1 MKLDKDFLVL
11 LDENAEFEMA
21 YIDYTDEELKEEL
34 EFFQHLKKSKEMG
47 KFVVFAEQKYAM

>member
-34 EFFQHLKKSKEMG
+34 EFFQHLKKSKETG
-47 KFVVFAEQKYAM
+47 KFVVFTEQKYAM